1 MVAFPLL
8 VADDE
13 PVGATGGIGAR
24 PWLVM
29 LVVLV
34 VLAAA
39 AVAASA
45 WLRANRVPIGNL
57 TALARELTRHSRLGT
72 A

>member
-24 PWLVM
+24 LWIVA
-29 LVVLV
+29 LV

-57 TALARELTRHSRLGT
+57 PALARELTRHSRLGT